1 MQLVLG
7 EVHSK
12 FLGRGVNSSILVHGL
27 DSLRAQS
34 QTNATSQTIGIKPL
48 PLQIHLLDLVDAL
61 VGECDDTSLAVRR
74 FAEEIA
80 FSLSHDEGGACGLVG
95 GLGGAGEYEGGA
107 GEGGGGGDDQ
117 GQEEG
122 GDSGFHD
129 DTVFDRVV
137 IV

>member
-12 FLGRGVNSSILVHGL
+12 FLGRGINSSILVHSL

-34 QTNATSQTIGIKPL
+34 QTNATSQTVRVESL

-61 VGECDDTSLAVRR
+61 VGEGNDASLAVRR
-74 FAEEIA
+74 FAEEVA
-80 FSLSHDEGGACGLVG
+80 LSLSHDEGGACGLVG

-107 GEGGGGGDDQ
+107 GEGGGGGDNQ
-117 GQEEG
+117 GEEEG
-122 GDSGFHD
+122 GDSGFHGDASSD
-129 DTVFDRVV
+129 DYT
-137 IV
+137 